1 MPDEDDTPVTRTPD
15 QTSGGDSG
23 GSTLLPMLIAG
34 LILIV
39 LGATVIVMFV

>member
-1 MPDEDDTPVTRTPD
+1 MSDRQHVTISSD
-15 QTSGGDSG
+15 HSSGGDAR

-39 LGATVIVMFV
+39 IGAIGVMVFV